1 MSTIQSG
8 RQDTFLKL
16 PATFSEFSPKQR
28 YRKGAIMHSF
38 VLSGFRVCLAGVVA
52 LFLTSVLPADD
63 EFERAPILYSES
75 TPQNRVSDV
84 QAQIDRDE
92 LHLEYSPE
100 FGYLPSLLKAL
111 KVPVESQSLV
121 FSKTSLQMRRISPR
135 TPRAI
140 YFSDDVYVGFCQS
153 GEVLEISAVDPQ
165 LGAVFYSLDQRQM
178 DRPQIVRRTDNCLV
192 CHSSSRV
199 EGVPGHVI
207 RSLYVDSSGQPLL
220 SGGSR
225 TVDHTTPID
234 QRWGGWYVTG
244 THGAQKHLGNLTV
257 KGRDFVEPVD
267 NSDGHNLVDLE
278 FRINPDRYLTAHSDI
293 VALMVL
299 EHQALVH
306 NRLTRANFDTRQA
319 LAYKA
324 TINEA
329 MDEPVGSELEST
341 TRRIKSTG
349 DRLVQALL
357 FTDEAPLTAPIKGT
371 SGYAEQ
377 FTSSGPRD
385 KQGRSLRDLDMTTR
399 MFRYPC
405 SYLIYSKS
413 FDELPAQS
421 RDYVLQKLWDVLTG
435 KDTSKEFSH
444 LSPTDRQAILEILC
458 ETKPHLPSYWKL

>member
-1 MSTIQSG
+1 
-8 RQDTFLKL
+8 
-16 PATFSEFSPKQR
+16 
-28 YRKGAIMHSF
+28 MHSF
-38 VLSGFRVCLAGVVA
+38 ILSGSRLVLAGA
-52 LFLTSVLPADD
+52 LATFLPGSLPADD

-111 KVPVESQSLV
+111 LVPAESQSLV

-153 GEVLEISAVDPQ
+153 GEVLEISAVDPK

-207 RSLYVDSSGQPLL
+207 RSLYVDNSGQPLL

-244 THGAQKHLGNLTV
+244 THGTQKHLGNLTV

-267 NSDGHNLVDLE
+267 NSEGHNLVDLE

-299 EHQALVH
+299 EHQAFVH

-319 LAYKA
+319 LAYEA
-324 TINEA
+324 TINDA
-329 MDEPVGSELEST
+329 MDKPAGSELEST

-377 FTSSGPRD
+377 FASSGPRD

-399 MFRYPC
+399 MFKYPC

-413 FDELPAQS
+413 FDGLPSQS
-421 RDYVLQKLWDVLTG
+421 RDYVLQRLWDVLSG
-435 KDTSKEFSH
+435 NDTSKEFSH
-444 LSPTDRQAILEILC
+444 LSPTDRRTILEILC
-458 ETKPHLPSYWKL
+458 ETKNGLPDYWKL

>member
-1 MSTIQSG
+1 MMLHSIPQFVATLITALFVVLTASA
-8 RQDTFLKL
+8 L
-16 PATFSEFSPKQR
+16 PA
-28 YRKGAIMHSF
+28 A
-38 VLSGFRVCLAGVVA
+38 
-52 LFLTSVLPADD
+52 D

-75 TPQNRVSDV
+75 KPENRITEV
-84 QAQIDRDE
+84 QTRIDRGE
-92 LHLEYSPE
+92 LKLEYSPE
-100 FGYLPSLLKAL
+100 FGYLPALLKEL
-111 KVPVESQSLV
+111 DVPIESQSLV

-140 YFSDDVYVGFCQS
+140 YFNDDVYVGFCQS

-165 LGAVFYSLDQRQM
+165 LGAVFYSLDQRQVEQ
-178 DRPQIVRRTDNCLV
+178 PHIARRTDNCLV

-207 RSLYVDSSGQPLL
+207 RSLYVDNGGQPLL

-244 THGAQKHLGNLTV
+244 THGDQKHLGNLTV

-267 NSDGHNLVDLE
+267 NSEGQNVVDLK

-319 LAYKA
+319 LAYEA
-324 TINEA
+324 TINETTEKP
-329 MDEPVGSELEST
+329 DGTELEST

-357 FTDEAPLTAPIKGT
+357 FTDEAQLTAPIKGT
-371 SGYAEQ
+371 SGFAEQ
-377 FTSSGPRD
+377 FATAGPRD

-399 MFRYPC
+399 MFKYPC
-405 SYLIYSKS
+405 SYLIYSRS
-413 FDELPAQS
+413 FDELPSQS
-421 RDYVLQKLWDVLTG
+421 RDYVLQRLWDVLSG
-435 KDTSKEFSH
+435 KDTSEDFAH
-444 LSPTDRQAILEILC
+444 LTAADRRAILEILC
-458 ETKPHLPSYWKL
+458 ETKTGLPAYWQL

>member
-1 MSTIQSG
+1 
-8 RQDTFLKL
+8 
-16 PATFSEFSPKQR
+16 
-28 YRKGAIMHSF
+28 MHSF
-38 VLSGFRVCLAGVVA
+38 ILSPSRVFLAA
-52 LFLTSVLPADD
+52 LLATFLPGSLRADD

-100 FGYLPSLLKAL
+100 FGYLPALLKAL
-111 KVPVESQSLV
+111 QVPLESQSLV

-140 YFSDDVYVGFCQS
+140 YFNDDVYVGFCQS
-153 GEVLEISAVDPQ
+153 GDVLEISAVDPQ

-207 RSLYVDSSGQPLL
+207 RSLYVDNSGQPLL

-257 KGRDFVEPVD
+257 KGRDLVEPVD
-267 NSDGHNLVDLE
+267 NSEGHNLVDLE

-299 EHQALVH
+299 EHQAFVH

-319 LAYKA
+319 LAYEA

-329 MDEPVGSELEST
+329 MDKPAGSELEST

-357 FTDEAPLTAPIKGT
+357 FTDEAPLTAPIQGT

-377 FTSSGPRD
+377 FASSGPRD
-385 KQGRSLRDLDMTTR
+385 KKGRSLRDLDMTTR
-399 MFRYPC
+399 MFKYPC

-413 FDELPAQS
+413 FDELPSQS
-421 RDYVLQKLWDVLTG
+421 RDYVLQRLWDVLSG
-435 KDTSKEFSH
+435 NDTSKEFSH
-444 LSPTDRQAILEILC
+444 LSPTDRRAILEILC
-458 ETKPHLPSYWKL
+458 ETRNGLPDYWKL

>member
-1 MSTIQSG
+1 MMTHRHACSVVTL
-8 RQDTFLKL
+8 T
-16 PATFSEFSPKQR
+16 ATLF
-28 YRKGAIMHSF
+28 
-38 VLSGFRVCLAGVVA
+38 A
-52 LFLTSVLPADD
+52 LVTGTLLRADD

-75 TPQNRVSDV
+75 KPNNRITDV
-84 QAQIDRDE
+84 QARIDRGE
-92 LHLEYSPE
+92 LNLEYSAE
-100 FGYLPSLLKAL
+100 FGYLPALLKEL
-111 KVPVESQSLV
+111 QVPVESQSLV

-140 YFSDDVYVGFCQS
+140 YFNDDVYVGFCQS

-178 DRPQIVRRTDNCLV
+178 DKPHIARRTENCLV

-207 RSLYVDSSGQPLL
+207 RSLYVDNSGQPLL

-244 THGAQKHLGNLTV
+244 THGDQKHLGNLTV

-267 NSDGHNLVDLE
+267 NSEGHNVVDLK

-319 LAYKA
+319 LAYEA
-324 TINEA
+324 SINEA
-329 MDEPVGSELEST
+329 MEKPEGTELEST
-341 TRRIKSTG
+341 MRRIRSTG

-357 FTDEAPLTAPIKGT
+357 FTDEAKLTAPIAGT

-377 FTSSGPRD
+377 FASSGPRD

-399 MFRYPC
+399 MFKYPC
-405 SYLIYSKS
+405 SYSIYSKS
-413 FDELPAQS
+413 FDELPPQS
-421 RDYVLQKLWDVLTG
+421 RDYVLQRLWDVLSG
-435 KDTSKEFSH
+435 KDQSKEFNH
-444 LSPTDRQAILEILC
+444 LSPADRRAILEILY
-458 ETKPHLPSYWKL
+458 ETKTGLPEYWQI

>member
-1 MSTIQSG
+1 
-8 RQDTFLKL
+8 
-16 PATFSEFSPKQR
+16 
-28 YRKGAIMHSF
+28 MHSF
-38 VLSGFRVCLAGVVA
+38 ILSGSRLVLAGA
-52 LFLTSVLPADD
+52 LATLLPGSLLADD

-75 TPQNRVSDV
+75 TPHNRVSDV

-111 KVPVESQSLV
+111 QVPVESQSLV

-153 GEVLEISAVDPQ
+153 GEVLEISAVDPK

-207 RSLYVDSSGQPLL
+207 RSLYVDNSGQPLL

-244 THGAQKHLGNLTV
+244 THGTQKHLGNLTV

-267 NSDGHNLVDLE
+267 NSEGHNLVDLE

-299 EHQALVH
+299 EHQAFVH

-319 LAYKA
+319 LAYEA
-324 TINEA
+324 TINDA
-329 MDEPVGSELEST
+329 MDKPAGSELEST

-377 FTSSGPRD
+377 FASSGPRD

-399 MFRYPC
+399 MFKYPC

-413 FDELPAQS
+413 FDGLPSQS
-421 RDYVLQKLWDVLTG
+421 RDYVLQRLWDVLSG
-435 KDTSKEFSH
+435 NDTSKEFSH
-444 LSPTDRQAILEILC
+444 LSPTDRRTILEILC
-458 ETKPHLPSYWKL
+458 ETKNGLPDYWKL

>member
-1 MSTIQSG
+1 
-8 RQDTFLKL
+8 
-16 PATFSEFSPKQR
+16 
-28 YRKGAIMHSF
+28 
-38 VLSGFRVCLAGVVA
+38 
-52 LFLTSVLPADD
+52 
-63 EFERAPILYSES
+63 
-75 TPQNRVSDV
+75 VSDV

-111 KVPVESQSLV
+111 LVPAESQSLV

-153 GEVLEISAVDPQ
+153 GEVLEISAVDPK

-207 RSLYVDSSGQPLL
+207 RSLYVDNSGQPLL

-244 THGAQKHLGNLTV
+244 THGTQKHLGNLTV

-267 NSDGHNLVDLE
+267 NSEGHNLVDLE

-299 EHQALVH
+299 EHQAFVH

-319 LAYKA
+319 LAYEA
-324 TINEA
+324 TINDA
-329 MDEPVGSELEST
+329 MDKPAGSELEST

-377 FTSSGPRD
+377 FASSGPRD

-399 MFRYPC
+399 MFKYPC

-413 FDELPAQS
+413 FDGLPSQS
-421 RDYVLQKLWDVLTG
+421 RDYVLQRLWDVLSG
-435 KDTSKEFSH
+435 NDTSKEFSH
-444 LSPTDRQAILEILC
+444 LSPTDRRTILEILC
-458 ETKPHLPSYWKL
+458 ETKNGLPDYWKL

>member
-1 MSTIQSG
+1 MIT
-8 RQDTFLKL
+8 
-16 PATFSEFSPKQR
+16 
-28 YRKGAIMHSF
+28 HSHPC
-38 VLSGFRVCLAGVVA
+38 SVVTLTAA
-52 LFLTSVLPADD
+52 LFALVAGTRLHADD

-75 TPQNRVSDV
+75 KPNNRITEV
-84 QAQIDRDE
+84 QARIDRGE
-92 LHLEYSPE
+92 LNLEYSAE
-100 FGYLPSLLKAL
+100 FGYLPALLKEL
-111 KVPVESQSLV
+111 QVPVESQSLV

-140 YFSDDVYVGFCQS
+140 YFNDDVYVGFCQS

-178 DRPQIVRRTDNCLV
+178 DKPHIARRTDNCLV

-207 RSLYVDSSGQPLL
+207 RSLYVDNSGQPLL

-244 THGAQKHLGNLTV
+244 THGDQKHLGNLTV

-267 NSDGHNLVDLE
+267 NSEGHNVVDLK
-278 FRINPDRYLTAHSDI
+278 FRINPDRYLTSHSDI

-319 LAYKA
+319 LAYEA
-324 TINEA
+324 SINEA
-329 MDEPVGSELEST
+329 MEKPEGTELEST
-341 TRRIKSTG
+341 TRRIRSTG

-357 FTDEAPLTAPIKGT
+357 FTDEAKLTAPVTGT

-377 FTSSGPRD
+377 FAASGPRD
-385 KQGRSLRDLDMTTR
+385 KQGRSLRDLDMKTR
-399 MFRYPC
+399 MFKYPC

-413 FDELPAQS
+413 FDELPQQS
-421 RDYVLQKLWDVLTG
+421 RDYVLQRLWDVLSG
-435 KDTSKEFSH
+435 QDQSKDFAH
-444 LSPTDRQAILEILC
+444 LSPADRRAILEILC
-458 ETKPHLPSYWKL
+458 ETKTGLPDYWQI